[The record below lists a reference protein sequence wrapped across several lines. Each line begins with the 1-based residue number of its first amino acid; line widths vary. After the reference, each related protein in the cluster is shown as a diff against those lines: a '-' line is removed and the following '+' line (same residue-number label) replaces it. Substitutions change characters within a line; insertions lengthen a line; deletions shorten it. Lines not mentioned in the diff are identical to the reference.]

1 MSNNIRELRNR
12 EGWSQEQL
20 GQKLGGLHYNTI
32 MNWENEK
39 SEPRAGEIAA
49 MAELFGCT
57 VAQVMGL
64 EPVPDA
70 SAA

>member
-1 MSNNIRELRNR
+1 MPNNIRALRHQK
-12 EGWSQEQL
+12 GWSQQEL
-20 GQKLGGLHYNTI
+20 GEKLGVHVNTAR
-32 MNWENEK
+32 NWEQGTY
-39 SEPRAGEIAA
+39 EPRAGEIAA

-70 SAA
+70 PAA

>member
-1 MSNNIRELRNR
+1 
-12 EGWSQEQL
+12 
-20 GQKLGGLHYNTI
+20 